1 MFNHRFVLFLE
12 YKHIDSQH
20 IFEGYSFWYSNG
32 EVGMTSHTA
41 LIKPHRAFN
50 KLRAYC
56 TMSSLP
62 RGLSTLTIPKDS
74 VPSKSDCPLL
84 HSPGAGSSVPTRFQ
98 GGMAFNWYMMPTV
111 YGKSPEITEV
121 WDHLEIWTT
130 SISQV
135 KGGSQLSYFVKSLKP
150 LLVNSNDYSSKETRG
165 RSPPPVLPLAPSHPT
180 LPLPPWLPAV
190 QMWQDECGAQAMPL
204 THARWLFNLA
214 TGVQGTRTS
223 RITTCRNNK

>member
-98 GGMAFNWYMMPTV
+98 GGTAFNWYMMPTV

-165 RSPPPVLPLAPSHPT
+165 RSPTPVLPLAPPHPHPT
-180 LPLPPWLPAV
+180 PATMITCSTDVAGRVRGPSNAIDTRSVVV
-190 QMWQDECGAQAMPL
+190 QPGNRCAGNSDIQNHYLQ
-204 THARWLFNLA
+204 
-214 TGVQGTRTS
+214 
-223 RITTCRNNK
+223 K